1 MIYYGLLPQKESAV
15 ERCSDNLKSGYMKP
29 RVIILLIPVLISI
42 LPFSGLSG
50 QEKSANYGNIPDE
63 LVAYDKYMKAY
74 KYHFL
79 EPTQFYGAG
88 REKLPPTDLKEVRIG
103 FLGPMEGSVIQ
114 PLGKQMLQG
123 SMLAIEE
130 ANKKGGYKGILFKLM
145 IHNDAGLWGA
155 AANEVVKMDDE
166 KVWAFLGTIDDNNSH
181 IAIRATLKLEILNM
195 NTGDPDPTFTE
206 TAIPWVVRNIPD
218 DRQSGYV
225 LVARIFKRDKHRRVA
240 VIRANNR
247 YGRVGILHFN
257 RSATRVGYPIIIEER
272 FNDGETDFTA
282 QLERIQK
289 TSPDAIAL
297 WGNAKESALILK
309 QIRDLG
315 MKQPVYGSDRMVS
328 QEFLSLA
335 GSLAEGVVTTCQYNP
350 DSDDPKLK
358 AFKANYLKRFGMEPD
373 VFAAHAYDG
382 MNMLIE
388 AIQKVGLNRVLIR
401 DVLTDMKTFQGY
413 QGVTGKVI
421 FDATWNNIRPVF
433 IAEVTNGKFKFSPSP
448 PLEKSEQ
455 IYKKPI
461 SGYSY

>member
-1 MIYYGLLPQKESAV
+1 
-15 ERCSDNLKSGYMKP
+15 MKP

-225 LVARIFKRDKHRRVA
+225 LVDRIFKRDKHRRVA

-433 IAEVTNGKFKFSPSP
+433 IAEVTNGKFKFSPAP